1 MYRNITKLILVVV
14 AGLMLAN
21 CSTYKIKSDMSKD
34 GALNK
39 TPKWYVKY
47 DRETLFKYTEAAT
60 AVSPDL
66 ELAVKKAVLLAKAKL
81 VDRIVGEMNNKTIIN
96 KVEQGTNEE
105 LTVAGNSQDTINN
118 VIEDAIAKGYVVIKS
133 EIYTTKHKSYR
144 AYVLI
149 EISKKDIENII

>member
-1 MYRNITKLILVVV
+1 MKILTKLILVIV
-14 AGLMLAN
+14 AGLMLAQ
-21 CSTYKIKSDMSKD
+21 CSTYKVKPDMSKC
-34 GALNK
+34 GVLNK

>member
-1 MYRNITKLILVVV
+1 M
-14 AGLMLAN
+14 
-21 CSTYKIKSDMSKD
+21 
-34 GALNK
+34 
-39 TPKWYVKY
+39 KY

>member
-1 MYRNITKLILVVV
+1 MKILTKLILVIV
-14 AGLMLAN
+14 AGLMLAQ
-21 CSTYKIKSDMSKD
+21 CSTYKVKPDMSKS
-34 GALNK
+34 GVLNK